1 VIHTAKD
8 EALSALVMLGFAKN
22 VGEKALD
29 NAMKSSTENL
39 TVEQLIK
46 IALKSL

>member
-1 VIHTAKD
+1 
-8 EALSALVMLGFAKN
+8 MLGFNKRAI
-22 VGEKALD
+22 EKALE
-29 NAMKSSTENL
+29 KIQKEQPNL